1 MTKCFG
7 VSEHSE
13 ANSIAAKLL
22 VVYKPI
28 TYRMQLAL
36 QVLSMTLV
44 IEDLQ

>member
-22 VVYKPI
+22 AVYKPI

-36 QVLSMTLV
+36 HVLGIRRV
-44 IEDLQ
+44 IGDLQ